1 MKKILETFLLSV
13 AVSIQNALNT
23 PKILEK
29 LKEFNITKE
38 LLLEMKSFVE
48 EIIIYLSKQQ
58 SQTSEKIDTTKT
70 TGELFAEAFKIY
82 YNFVKIARITF
93 VKDDA
98 IISTLDLNGER
109 NTTKP
114 GFILQGELFYEN
126 CLNNENILNGLK
138 KFGVTKEKIEAGQNK
153 LIELKTI
160 EADKLKEKEELK
172 DLNKT
177 IDDKTQILYT
187 FANEFNV
194 IAKIAFEN
202 EPELLNT
209 ILIKRK

>member
-1 MKKILETFLLSV
+1 MKKMLETFLLSA
-13 AVSIQNALNT
+13 AVSIQNSLNT

-29 LKEFNITKE
+29 LKEYNITKE
-38 LLLEMKSFVE
+38 LLLQMKSFIE
-48 EIIIYLSKQQ
+48 EIITFLSKQQ
-58 SQTSEKIDTTKT
+58 FQTSEKVDTTTKT
-70 TGELFAEAFKIY
+70 NELFTEAFNIY
-82 YNFVKIARITF
+82 YNFVKLARITF

-109 NTTKP
+109 NKAKP

-126 CLNNENILNGLK
+126 CLNNENILNRLK
-138 KFGVTKEKIEAGQNK
+138 RFGITKEKLEAGQSK

-177 IDDKTQILYT
+177 IDEKTEILYT

-194 IAKIAFEN
+194 VAKIAFEN